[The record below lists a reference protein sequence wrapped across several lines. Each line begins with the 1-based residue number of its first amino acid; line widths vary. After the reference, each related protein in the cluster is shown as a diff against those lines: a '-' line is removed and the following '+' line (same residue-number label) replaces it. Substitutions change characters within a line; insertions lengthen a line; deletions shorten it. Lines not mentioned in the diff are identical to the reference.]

1 MKHLI
6 ILFSIILTCSSCIN
20 ENKEKIFIGMN
31 PVIYD
36 HQLTTKASIDSPP
49 MPTFEAEIGTF
60 NICID
65 TLNNFYYY
73 TFKPKHF
80 CGYMLQNT
88 EHFEPY
94 QNEIKALV
102 KDSFYKA
109 DIKTL
114 KTLIA
119 KLDRIENYIAIGLP
133 KDTIVNDKL
142 HELLNEIHSI
152 KRICWKTRRL
162 NEYEEKLIKETALYR

>member
-6 ILFSIILTCSSCIN
+6 ILCYIILTCNACIN
-20 ENKEKIFIGMN
+20 ENKGKVFIGMN

-36 HQLTTKASIDSPP
+36 HQLTNSVYTDMLPP
-49 MPTFEAEIGTF
+49 PTFEGEIGTF

-94 QNEIKALV
+94 QNEMKALV

-109 DIKTL
+109 DVKIL
-114 KTLIA
+114 KALIA
-119 KLDRIENYIAIGLP
+119 NQDRNENFIAIGLP
-133 KDTIVNDKL
+133 KDTIINAEL
-142 HELLNEIHSI
+142 NELLNEIHSI
-152 KRICWKTRRL
+152 KRIGWKTRRL
-162 NEYEEKLIKETALYR
+162 NEYEEKLIKQTYP

>member
-1 MKHLI
+1 M
-6 ILFSIILTCSSCIN
+6 
-20 ENKEKIFIGMN
+20 
-31 PVIYD
+31 P
-36 HQLTTKASIDSPP
+36 
-49 MPTFEAEIGTF
+49 PTFEGEIGTF

-80 CGYMLQNT
+80 CGFMLQDT
-88 EHFEPY
+88 KHFEPY
-94 QNEIKALV
+94 QNEMKALV

-109 DIKTL
+109 DVKIL

-119 KLDRIENYIAIGLP
+119 KLDKNENYIAIGLST
-133 KDTIVNDKL
+133 DTIINTEL
-142 HELLNEIHSI
+142 NELLNEIHSI

-162 NEYEEKLIKETALYR
+162 NEYEEKLIRQSYP